1 MEKSGLFLIYKEE
14 NMTSREVDNYLKKKF
29 NVNKIGHFGTLDPFA
44 EGLLIVGINK
54 GTTLFNYLNEN
65 NKEYIGKIKLGIATS
80 TLDKE
85 GEIIDRKDV
94 PNLSREEVINVLK
107 SFLGEQEQLIP
118 KYSATK
124 INGKEF
130 YKLARED
137 EDKVPE
143 VYKKINVYSIDLIS
157 FEDNEILFSC
167 SVSKGTYIR
176 QLAYDISKKLNTVG
190 YLENLMRTKV
200 ANYSLK
206 DAKKLSEIKEEDL
219 LTFKEVAF
227 KMFPVVMVTDNQYN
241 WVIHGGRFNSK
252 TNQNHFILLVDCYQ
266 KIIGIYENV
275 HNNVYRCKEGLYNF
289 DLN

>member
-1 MEKSGLFLIYKEE
+1 MEKSGLFLIYKEK
-14 NMTSREVDNYLKKKF
+14 NMSSREVDNYLKKKF

-94 PNLSREEVINVLK
+94 PNLSKEEVINVLK

-143 VYKKINVYSIDLIS
+143 VYKKINVYSIHLIS

-190 YLENLMRTKV
+190 YLENLMRTKA

-241 WVIHGGRFNSK
+241 SVIHGGCFNSK

-275 HNNVYRCKEGLYNF
+275 YNNVYRCKEGLYNF

>member
-85 GEIIDRKDV
+85 GEIVERRDV
-94 PNLSREEVINVLK
+94 PNISKEEVIEVLK

-137 EDKVPE
+137 ENKVPE
-143 VYKKINVYSIDLIS
+143 VYKKINVYSIELIS
-157 FEDNEILFSC
+157 FENNEILFSC

-176 QLAYDISKKLNTVG
+176 QLAYDISKKLSTVG

-200 ANYSLK
+200 SNYSLK

-219 LTFKEVAF
+219 LTFKDVAF
-227 KMFPVVMVTDNQYN
+227 KMFPIVMVTGTQFN
-241 WVIHGGRFNSK
+241 WVIHGGQFNSK
-252 TNQNHFILLVDCYQ
+252 TNENHFILLVDYNK
-266 KIIGIYENV
+266 KIIGIYENAI
-275 HNNVYRCKEGLYNF
+275 NNVYRCKEGLYYF
-289 DLN
+289 DLD